1 MVNRTVILRKRAAP
15 KVVNL
20 PNGWSF
26 TTKWERVSRKSSP
39 ISIRVKRQ
47 RTIGPRKNNRMIYL
61 NLAVPAFKNI
71 KARRK
76 KEIVD
81 RLGPVYDRINQS
93 GKGIASNLIKAGFD
107 LGSKAIGSEF
117 GKKLINKGIDNIPSI
132 FKFEV
137 SKIKNKNVQ
146 DALSSDIPEM
156 VVDEAQNRA
165 KNKYTTLFLKWLA
178 FQTFK

>member
-1 MVNRTVILRKRAAP
+1 M
-15 KVVNL
+15 
-20 PNGWSF
+20 
-26 TTKWERVSRKSSP
+26 
-39 ISIRVKRQ
+39 
-47 RTIGPRKNNRMIYL
+47 
-61 NLAVPAFKNI
+61 
-71 KARRK
+71 
-76 KEIVD
+76 D

>member
-1 MVNRTVILRKRAAP
+1 MVNQTVILRKRAAS
-15 KVVNL
+15 KIVNL
-20 PNGWSF
+20 PNGRSF
-26 TTKWERVSRKSSP
+26 TSKWERISRKNLP
-39 ISIRVKRQ
+39 INISVKRQ

-61 NLAVPAFKNI
+61 NLAVPAFKKI

-146 DALSSDIPEM
+146 DALSSDIAEI
-156 VVDEAQNRA
+156 VVDAAQNRA
-165 KNKYTTLFLKWLA
+165 NNNYTSLFD
-178 FQTFK
+178 

>member
-1 MVNRTVILRKRAAP
+1 MNRTVILRKRAAP

-26 TTKWERVSRKSSP
+26 TTKWERVSRKSFP

-61 NLAVPAFKNI
+61 NLAAPAFRKI

-76 KEIVD
+76 KEQQQQI
-81 RLGPVYDRINQS
+81 
-93 GKGIASNLIKAGFD
+93 GKGLASNLIKAGFY

-117 GKKLINKGIDNIPSI
+117 GKK
-132 FKFEV
+132 
-137 SKIKNKNVQ
+137 
-146 DALSSDIPEM
+146 
-156 VVDEAQNRA
+156 
-165 KNKYTTLFLKWLA
+165 
-178 FQTFK
+178 

>member
-1 MVNRTVILRKRAAP
+1 MNRTVILRKRAAP

-20 PNGWSF
+20 PNDRSF
-26 TTKWERVSRKSSP
+26 IGKGERVSKKNPP
-39 ISIRVKRQ
+39 INIRVKRQ

-61 NLAVPAFKNI
+61 NLAVPAFKKI

-93 GKGIASNLIKAGFD
+93 GKGIASNLIKTGFD

-146 DALSSDIPEM
+146 DALSSDIAEM
-156 VVDEAQNRA
+156 VVGKAQNRA
-165 KNKYTTLFLKWLA
+165 KNKYTTLYD
-178 FQTFK
+178 